1 MGFSGKKKVLSLLI
15 FFFAFELSAEKSKN
29 EMFSMVLSGLR
40 ITTSYINTFNLN
52 DMERYSKNSYG
63 GNIGFEYTLFPQ
75 MVKNV
80 DLGFYG
86 RAAFLNFVPYN
97 VQLVRLYSYS
107 FSSGLFGQFYLPYDF
122 SLQMSFGAGFLIS
135 DIDFVSAEKGKIND
149 IYYDFMIESDFN
161 IRKAI
166 LKTKIVNLLGTAG
179 CHYAFY
185 NEKSESFM
193 SIGPVFGL
201 IVDFKP
207 FCSKKSG
214 VQK

>member
-1 MGFSGKKKVLSLLI
+1 MQFFEKKKVLAI
-15 FFFAFELSAEKSKN
+15 FIFLFAFELSAEKSKN
-29 EMFSMVLSGLR
+29 EMLSMVLSGLR
-40 ITTSYINTFNLN
+40 ITSSYTNAFNLH
-52 DMERYSKNSYG
+52 DMEKYSENSYG
-63 GNIGFEYTLFPQ
+63 GNIGLEYTLLPEL
-75 MVKNV
+75 VKNV

-86 RAAFLNFVPYN
+86 RAAFLNFVPCN

-107 FSSGLFGQFYLPYDF
+107 FSSGFFGQLNLPCEF

-161 IRKAI
+161 IRKEL
-166 LKTKIVNLLGTAG
+166 LKTKLVSFLGTAG

-207 FCSKKSG
+207 FGSRKTG
-214 VQK
+214 E